1 MDLTETSLSKL
12 STTPFSIN
20 DILTSSSNN
29 THHHSNNHQ
38 HISNRIKQFCRFR
51 RSSLDCFIVSKEEQ
65 EQKSTDT
72 SEKNIVQLLNS
83 NPIDMRR
90 RMAGNFSLVIPF
102 SSMYM
107 SVNIAIKLMTLNL
120 ESRVCHM

>member
-1 MDLTETSLSKL
+1 MDLTETSLSKSL

-20 DILTSSSNN
+20 DILTSNN
-29 THHHSNNHQ
+29 NSNNHQ

-51 RSSLDCFIVSKEEQ
+51 RSSLDCFIVSQDEQ
-65 EQKSTDT
+65 EHKSTDSN

-90 RMAGNFSLVIPF
+90 RMAGKKEKFTRHSI
-102 SSMYM
+102 
-107 SVNIAIKLMTLNL
+107 
-120 ESRVCHM
+120 

>member
-1 MDLTETSLSKL
+1 MDLTETSISKL

-20 DILTSSSNN
+20 DILTSNN
-29 THHHSNNHQ
+29 SSNNHQ

-51 RSSLDCFIVSKEEQ
+51 RSSLDCFIVSKDEQ
-65 EQKSTDT
+65 AQNNMQKPTDSN

-90 RMAGNFSLVIPF
+90 RMAGNF
-102 SSMYM
+102 
-107 SVNIAIKLMTLNL
+107 
-120 ESRVCHM
+120 R

>member
-1 MDLTETSLSKL
+1 MDLTETSLKL

-20 DILTSSSNN
+20 DILTSNHINN
-29 THHHSNNHQ
+29 NSPHSHHQ
-38 HISNRIKQFCRFR
+38 HISNRLKQFCRFR

-65 EQKSTDT
+65 EAKSTDA

-90 RMAGNFSLVIPF
+90 RMAGNCYP
-102 SSMYM
+102 
-107 SVNIAIKLMTLNL
+107 
-120 ESRVCHM
+120 SRALLISARHSI